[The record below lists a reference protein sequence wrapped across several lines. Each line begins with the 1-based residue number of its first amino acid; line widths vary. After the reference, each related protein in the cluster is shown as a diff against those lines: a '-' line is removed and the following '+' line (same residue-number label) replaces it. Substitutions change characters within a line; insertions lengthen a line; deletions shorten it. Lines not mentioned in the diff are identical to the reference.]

1 MKADEKKEGEPLSTE
16 EAIALI
22 EAELLRA
29 TTQRMLE
36 DREQFLQAHAPVDRG
51 VVRSIIR
58 RP

>member
-1 MKADEKKEGEPLSTE
+1 MKRDPKEEGEPLSTE

-29 TTQRMLE
+29 TAQRMLE
-36 DREQFLQAHAPVDRG
+36 DREQFIQAHGSVDRQVIRG
-51 VVRSIIR
+51 LVR